1 MGLELLL
8 PLIMALLSF
17 FLSKK
22 NGASTGKAAL
32 VAAGT
37 GALTYGG
44 IKAWQNYKTTGSIWG
59 VTHGGETDASGS
71 PGATMPTSQVIGST
85 LSSLGQ
91 SAADVAKSWGPAG
104 TAAAAIGV
112 ANGSK
117 IIDFVKTHPW
127 LAGGALLATLV
138 VLRS

>member
-1 MGLELLL
+1 MGLEILL

-32 VAAGT
+32 IAAGT

-44 IKAWQNYKTTGSIWG
+44 VKAWENYKTTGSVWG
-59 VTHGGETDASGS
+59 ANNAASTAAS
-71 PGATMPTSQVIGST
+71 AQAGATMPTSQVIGNT
-85 LSSLGQ
+85 LSSLGA

-112 ANGSK
+112 ANGGK
-117 IIDFVKTHPW
+117 IIDFVKQHPW
-127 LAGGALLATLV
+127 LVGGGVLAALLI
-138 VLRS
+138 LRS

>member
-1 MGLELLL
+1 MGLEILL

-32 VAAGT
+32 IAAGT

-44 IKAWQNYKTTGSIWG
+44 TKAWQNYKATGSVWG
-59 VTHGGETDASGS
+59 VQNSSTEASS
-71 PGATMPTSQVIGST
+71 AAGAAMPTSQVIGNT
-85 LSSLGQ
+85 LSSLGA

-112 ANGSK
+112 ANGGK
-117 IIDFVKTHPW
+117 IVDFVKTHPW
-127 LAGGALLATLV
+127 LVGGVALGVILIM
-138 VLRS
+138 RS

>member
-1 MGLELLL
+1 MGLEILL

-32 VAAGT
+32 IAAGT

-44 IKAWQNYKTTGSIWG
+44 VKAWQNYKETGSIWG
-59 VTHGGETDASGS
+59 VTNSSAEPSSAA
-71 PGATMPTSQVIGST
+71 GAAMPITQTIGST

-117 IIDFVKTHPW
+117 IVDFVKTHPW
-127 LAGGALLATLV
+127 LVGGAVLATLI